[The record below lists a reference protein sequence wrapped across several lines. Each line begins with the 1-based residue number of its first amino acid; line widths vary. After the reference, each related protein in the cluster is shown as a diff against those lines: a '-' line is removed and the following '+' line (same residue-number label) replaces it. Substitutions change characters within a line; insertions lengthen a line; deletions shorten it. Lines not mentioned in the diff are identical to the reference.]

1 MTNIISRIITIEK
14 IITPEKK
21 KNTSKELLALE
32 AEKNFKLI
40 SLELDKYI
48 NVKKKK

>member
-1 MTNIISRIITIEK
+1 MISRISTIEK
-14 IITPEKK
+14 MITAEKK
-21 KNTSKELLALE
+21 KNTPKELLALE